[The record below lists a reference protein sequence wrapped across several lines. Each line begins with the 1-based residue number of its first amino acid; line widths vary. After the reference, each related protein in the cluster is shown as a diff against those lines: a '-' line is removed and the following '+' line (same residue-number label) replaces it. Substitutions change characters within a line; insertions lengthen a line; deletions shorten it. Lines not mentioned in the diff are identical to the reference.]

1 MYGLSQ
7 LQTRNQ
13 KLERIVQLMFSRQN
27 MTEVEC
33 QVDAWSFPTS
43 QQPYHGVN
51 PRRSFKGSS
60 FRIDM
65 GRNCENN
72 CTLRR
77 WCNGTCGVCTT
88 QRRSAVES
96 RMCAVCQLPPSVVQR
111 SQSLERRS
119 LFDWAILR
127 LPPCFWNGGAV
138 FDGQP
143 KTKRSV
149 ELKSETSRVLGE
161 FTGFDALF
169 STRCKPALDLILI
182 GLPNKKQPRFTVFRR
197 VYRFPAIL

>member
-1 MYGLSQ
+1 M
-7 LQTRNQ
+7 
-13 KLERIVQLMFSRQN
+13 
-27 MTEVEC
+27 
-33 QVDAWSFPTS
+33 
-43 QQPYHGVN
+43 
-51 PRRSFKGSS
+51 
-60 FRIDM
+60 
-65 GRNCENN
+65 
-72 CTLRR
+72 
-77 WCNGTCGVCTT
+77 
-88 QRRSAVES
+88 ES

-169 STRCKPALDLILI
+169 STRCKPALGLTLI
-182 GLPNKKQPRFTVFRR
+182 GLPN
-197 VYRFPAIL
+197 